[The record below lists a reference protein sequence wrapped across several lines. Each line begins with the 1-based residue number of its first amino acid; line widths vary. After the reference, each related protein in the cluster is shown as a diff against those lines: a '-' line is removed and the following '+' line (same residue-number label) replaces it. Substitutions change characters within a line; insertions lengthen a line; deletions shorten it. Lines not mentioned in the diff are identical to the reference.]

1 MRRDSSELL
10 EISARL
16 GAALKARGWKLATAE
31 SCTGGWIAQAVTA
44 VAGSSE
50 WFDRGYV
57 TYSNAAK
64 RDELGVSEA
73 TLQSFGAVSEQTAAE
88 LALGALRRSGCDIAV
103 SVSGIAGPGGGSPQK
118 PVGTVCFAWALR
130 GTGTS
135 FARTHHLAGDR
146 TAVRERSVAIAL
158 EGLLQL
164 AASPRTY

>member
-1 MRRDSSELL
+1 MPRAFSDLL
-10 EISARL
+10 ELSNRL
-16 GAALKARGWKLATAE
+16 GAALKARGWKLVTAE

-44 VAGSSE
+44 IAGSSE
-50 WFDRGYV
+50 WLDRGYI

-73 TLQSFGAVSEQTAAE
+73 TLLAFGAVSEQTAAE
-88 LALGALRRSGCDIAV
+88 LALGALQRSGCDIAV
-103 SVSGIAGPGGGSPQK
+103 SVSGIAGPGGGTAQK

-130 GTGTS
+130 GGVAPLT
-135 FARTHHLAGDR
+135 RTHHLSGDR

-164 AASPRTY
+164 ASAAD